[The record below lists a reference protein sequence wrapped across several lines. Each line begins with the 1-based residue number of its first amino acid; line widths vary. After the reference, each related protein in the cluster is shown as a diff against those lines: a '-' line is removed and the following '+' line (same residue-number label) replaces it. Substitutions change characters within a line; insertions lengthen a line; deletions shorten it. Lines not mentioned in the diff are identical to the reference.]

1 MLVQVT
7 ESILPDGLFVLA
19 AGTAHDGAY
28 YSSDA
33 AARTLVLFS
42 LLYLLLQLPLGVVE
56 TVELYWDVS
65 LYRPPSSSGVKRE
78 AYIFW

>member
-1 MLVQVT
+1 M
-7 ESILPDGLFVLA
+7 LA
-19 AGTAHDGAY
+19 AGSAHDGAC

-65 LYRPPSSSGVKRE
+65 LFRPPSSSGAKRV